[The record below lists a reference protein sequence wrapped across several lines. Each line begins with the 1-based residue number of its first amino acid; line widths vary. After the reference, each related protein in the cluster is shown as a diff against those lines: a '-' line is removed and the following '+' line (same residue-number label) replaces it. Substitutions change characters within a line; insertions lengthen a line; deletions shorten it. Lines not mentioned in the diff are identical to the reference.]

1 MTTEKRLRH
10 ETARSEAFARVPFV
24 SMREGTR
31 ANIALAA
38 IGMAWM
44 LSPAAALAAD
54 FNTGGPDIRIA
65 SEEEERV
72 GVIRGKLHDWKVTA
86 GFGAVYLPEY
96 EGSDEYEVQPFPL
109 ISAHFGDRVFLDT
122 DGLKVDV
129 WKQSGFRFAITG
141 GADMGRKEDDSYYL
155 RGLGDID
162 PGGVVGGLV
171 SFETGPF
178 EFYAALDKTIG
189 GSEGLTG
196 TVGTKASYQ
205 YERFI
210 FSADLSGTWADDK
223 HMESYFGINAAQS
236 ARSGLA
242 EYEAGAGF
250 KRVDI
255 KGTITYL
262 WTEHWMVAG
271 AAGAG
276 FLLGHAKDS
285 PIVKEDVQPFAPS
298 ASATGSKAPTKR
310 HRGKPIA
317 AMLA

>member
-1 MTTEKRLRH
+1 M
-10 ETARSEAFARVPFV
+10 
-24 SMREGTR
+24 
-31 ANIALAA
+31 
-38 IGMAWM
+38 
-44 LSPAAALAAD
+44 
-54 FNTGGPDIRIA
+54 
-65 SEEEERV
+65 
-72 GVIRGKLHDWKVTA
+72 RGKLHDWKVTA

-109 ISAHFGDRVFLDT
+109 VSAQFGDRVFLDT
-122 DGLKVDV
+122 DGLKVDL

-141 GADMGRKEDDSYYL
+141 GADLGRKEDDSYYL

-262 WTEHWMVAG
+262 WTEHWMVTG

-276 FLLGHAKDS
+276 FLLGDAKDS
-285 PIVKEDVQPFAPS
+285 PIVKEDVQPFA
-298 ASATGSKAPTKR
+298 
-310 HRGKPIA
+310 
-317 AMLA
+317 MLGVGYRF